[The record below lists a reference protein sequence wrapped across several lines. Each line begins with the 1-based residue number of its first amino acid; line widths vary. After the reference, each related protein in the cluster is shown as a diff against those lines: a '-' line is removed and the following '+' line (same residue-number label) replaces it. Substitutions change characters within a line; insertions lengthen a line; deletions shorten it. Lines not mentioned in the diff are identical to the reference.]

1 VRLLAVLAA
10 ALLPHA
16 GTFVPGRSLGGVRLG
31 MTGAQVER
39 LWGRDHGVCRGCP
52 RPTWYFTYK
61 RFAPQGAEVQLVRGR
76 VVAVATLW
84 SPPGWRTTQGLKI
97 GDETAKITLVYGP
110 MASVPC
116 NNYVALVLVERRA
129 TSAFYVVNGRL
140 WGFGL
145 VGPTRSACLSR

>member
-1 VRLLAVLAA
+1 MRLLAILAA

-52 RPTWYFTYK
+52 RTTWYFTYK
-61 RFAPQGAEVQLVRGR
+61 RFAPEGAEVQLVRGR
-76 VVAVATLW
+76 VVIVATLW
-84 SPPGWRTTQGLKI
+84 SPPAWHTTRGLAI
-97 GDETAKITLVYGP
+97 GDDTARITSIYGP

-116 NNYVALVLVERRA
+116 NNYAALVLVERRA
-129 TSAFYVVNGRL
+129 TSAFYVVDGRL